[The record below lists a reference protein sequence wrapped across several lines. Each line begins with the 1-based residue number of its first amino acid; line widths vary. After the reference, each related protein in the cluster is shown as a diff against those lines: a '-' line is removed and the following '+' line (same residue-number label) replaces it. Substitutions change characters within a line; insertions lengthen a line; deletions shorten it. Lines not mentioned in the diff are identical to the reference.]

1 MAPPDPIA
9 NRYKRYK
16 AGTDKLT
23 RWLYLKSRP
32 NNQDCD
38 LSPAVTLSTQGLLRL
53 AEQIAS
59 ATPRVDIPLEMIVI
73 TEDVIEGRLVCAD
86 WYSASSDGSGGE
98 TEQKN
103 SSHRNFITVL
113 KQILA
118 FLQGAYDGQSTRKE
132 RAKGITAKCK
142 ADILQNIYEYL
153 DVEEP
158 AASPSDLRSTSAHE
172 PSSSPKRT
180 QVKIGEVEDADK
192 TFAIWCF
199 FKDQYDV
206 CQFLK
211 NLWQRHMAGEV
222 NLCTVCEVTHKA
234 LELMEKTGDQLT
246 KDYPCFD
253 RIKNVID
260 FLGFE
265 VTAGIT
271 GYTYVAFHEKK
282 VQADA
287 HTNPPLHELFCTR
300 AITILDEF
308 RMWCFVGPT
317 KLIHGRN
324 RTHRLAYT
332 LRALVPEIMVMW
344 NFGKKVPVLTDHGRP
359 RPFPEDV
366 FSEGL
371 ISSCF
376 NNFNAPWLVTA
387 CQAYMHIYDALDTH
401 IAEAHDQLHR
411 HACRLRRVREDH
423 ASFALSHGPM
433 SFPVPSHE
441 KSCAPIEAHL
451 KFYVDKD
458 IVGLLQKETPYPEL
472 QAPSPPYQMQKLLPV
487 PCGRM
492 IHEQQ
497 LDLYLGG
504 LQACNSGF
512 VVLAAAHFYRAAEIC
527 GGIRLSWQSMDWFLA
542 RHGEQQ
548 KVVPDL
554 KGSTTPFAMLAR
566 HYRVALGAKPPKRS
580 ARSVGPPDAKTFTRV
595 TGATSRFQYGA
606 LPTALQSLE
615 KGHMFGDQTS
625 SPYMAHYAVEYRRIL
640 TGGKM
645 QGNPDEHALYK
656 VAYAALDQQDTALDG
671 TGKRTPKGAQH
682 RNVTG
687 LQLLESYANML
698 LQDEVSFN
706 FDYFAFTRECHG
718 LLSKVIRG
726 YWEMI
731 GMMPY
736 EAVNTMLWEL
746 AHTEQKARGMLK
758 LEYTMI
764 RGASSHLNEHF
775 KREGSKLLN
784 EAKARSG
791 SHMPLPSTV
800 PCSDTGYVFADI
812 LPPVT
817 IHEVETLT
825 SYHVCHGVDFHLD
838 RATNTVMLYN
848 PRWKDNKDARR
859 HILRSF
865 GGSSPSE
872 IEDAMRDDTY
882 IAQSIHPLPQGDAA
896 AIHAPVIQNGG
907 TLNLMLMGNVPQE
920 QQTGG
925 RSSECKT
932 VDSTDIVVRGQR
944 AKLGKRIANAF
955 ASL

>member
-1 MAPPDPIA
+1 MASPDPIA

-32 NNQDCD
+32 NNQDSD

-59 ATPRVDIPLEMIVI
+59 ATPKVDIPLEMIVI

-113 KQILA
+113 NQILA
-118 FLQGAYDGQSTRKE
+118 FLQSAYDRQSTRKE
-132 RAKGITAKCK
+132 KAKGITAKCK

-158 AASPSDLRSTSAHE
+158 ASNSSDLGSTSAHE

-192 TFAIWCF
+192 TFATWCF

-206 CQFLK
+206 CQFLQ

-265 VTAGIT
+265 
-271 GYTYVAFHEKK
+271 
-282 VQADA
+282 
-287 HTNPPLHELFCTR
+287 
-300 AITILDEF
+300 AITIMNES
-308 RMWCFVGPT
+308 RVWCFVGPT
-317 KLIHGRN
+317 KLINGRN

-344 NFGKKVPVLTDHGRP
+344 NFGKKVPILTDHGRP
-359 RPFPEDV
+359 RPFPEEV

-371 ISSCF
+371 INSCF
-376 NNFNAPWLVTA
+376 DEFIPPWLVTA
-387 CQAYMHIYDALDTH
+387 CQAYMHIYDALGNH
-401 IAEAHDQLHR
+401 IAGAHDQLHR
-411 HACRLRRVREDH
+411 HASTLREMRDAH
-423 ASFALSHGPM
+423 ASFARTHGPPTFSVAKHM
-433 SFPVPSHE
+433 VFV
-441 KSCAPIEAHL
+441 AGIESHL

-458 IVGLLQKETPYPEL
+458 IVSLLQKETPYPEL

-487 PCGRM
+487 PCGKM

-527 GGIRLSWQSMDWFLA
+527 GGIRLPWQSMDWFLA

-566 HYRVALGAKPPKRS
+566 HYRVALGAKPSKRS
-580 ARSVGPPDAKTFTRV
+580 TRSAGLPDAKTFTRV
-595 TGATSRFQYGA
+595 TGGTSRFQYGA
-606 LPTALQSLE
+606 LPTTLQSAK
-615 KGHMFGDQTS
+615 KGHIFGDQTS
-625 SPYMAHYAVEYRRIL
+625 SPYMAHYAVEYRRTL
-640 TGGKM
+640 TDGSM
-645 QGNPDEHALYK
+645 QRNPDEHALHK
-656 VAYAALDQQDTALDG
+656 VAYAALDQQNTALDVA
-671 TGKRTPKGAQH
+671 GKRVSKGAQH
-682 RNVTG
+682 RKVTG
-687 LQLLESYANML
+687 LQLLESYADML
-698 LQDEVSFN
+698 LQDEASFN

-746 AHTEQKARGMLK
+746 AHTEQYARGTPK
-758 LEYTMI
+758 LEHTMI
-764 RGASSHLNEHF
+764 CGASSHLNEHF
-775 KREGSKLLN
+775 EREGCKLLN

-791 SHMPLPSTV
+791 SNMPLPSTV

-817 IHEVETLT
+817 IHDVETLT

-848 PRWKDNKDARR
+848 PMWKDNKDARR

-865 GGSSPSE
+865 GGSSPFE

-882 IAQSIHPLPQGDAA
+882 IAQSIHPLPQGEAA
-896 AIHAPVIQNGG
+896 AIHARVLQNGG
-907 TLNLMLMGNVPQE
+907 TLNMMLMGGVHQE
-920 QQTGG
+920 QHTG
-925 RSSECKT
+925 
-932 VDSTDIVVRGQR
+932 
-944 AKLGKRIANAF
+944 
-955 ASL
+955 

>member
-1 MAPPDPIA
+1 
-9 NRYKRYK
+9 
-16 AGTDKLT
+16 
-23 RWLYLKSRP
+23 
-32 NNQDCD
+32 
-38 LSPAVTLSTQGLLRL
+38 
-53 AEQIAS
+53 
-59 ATPRVDIPLEMIVI
+59 MIVI
-73 TEDVIEGRLVCAD
+73 TEDVIEGRL
-86 WYSASSDGSGGE
+86 
-98 TEQKN
+98 
-103 SSHRNFITVL
+103 
-113 KQILA
+113 ILA
-118 FLQGAYDGQSTRKE
+118 FLQSAYDRQSTRKE
-132 RAKGITAKCK
+132 KAKGITVKCK

-158 AASPSDLRSTSAHE
+158 SASPSDLGSTSAHE
-172 PSSSPKRT
+172 PSSSSKRT
-180 QVKIGEVEDADK
+180 QVRIGEVEDADK

-211 NLWQRHMAGEV
+211 NLWQRHMAGEM

-253 RIKNVID
+253 RIQNVID

-265 VTAGIT
+265 VSAGVT

-287 HTNPPLHELFCTR
+287 FTDPPLHELFCTR
-300 AITILDEF
+300 AITMMNEF
-308 RMWCFVGPT
+308 RVWCFVGPT
-317 KLIHGRN
+317 KLINGRN

-344 NFGKKVPVLTDHGRP
+344 NFGKKVPIFTDHGRP

-371 ISSCF
+371 INSCF
-376 NNFNAPWLVTA
+376 DEFIPPWLVTA
-387 CQAYMHIYDALDTH
+387 CQAYMHIYDALGNH
-401 IAEAHDQLHR
+401 IAGAHDQLHR
-411 HACRLRRVREDH
+411 HASTLREMRDAH
-423 ASFALSHGPM
+423 ASFARTHGPPTFSVAKHM
-433 SFPVPSHE
+433 VSV
-441 KSCAPIEAHL
+441 AGIESHL

-487 PCGRM
+487 PCGKM
-492 IHEQQ
+492 MHEQQ

-512 VVLAAAHFYRAAEIC
+512 VVLAAAHFYRAAVIC
-527 GGIRLSWQSMDWFLA
+527 GGIRLPWQSMDWFLA

-554 KGSTTPFAMLAR
+554 KGSTTPFAVLAR
-566 HYRVALGAKPPKRS
+566 HYRIALGAKPPKRS
-580 ARSVGPPDAKTFTRV
+580 TRSAGLPDAKTFTRV
-595 TGATSRFQYGA
+595 TGGTSRFQYGA
-606 LPTALQSLE
+606 LPTALQSVE

-625 SPYMAHYAVEYRRIL
+625 SPYMAHYALEYRRTL
-640 TGGKM
+640 TDGCM
-645 QGNPDEHALYK
+645 QRNPDEHALHK
-656 VAYAALDQQDTALDG
+656 VAYAALDQQKTALDVA
-671 TGKRTPKGAQH
+671 GKRAPKGAQ
-682 RNVTG
+682 
-687 LQLLESYANML
+687 QLLESYADML

-706 FDYFAFTRECHG
+706 FDYFEFTRECHG

-736 EAVNTMLWEL
+736 EAVNVMLWEL
-746 AHTEQKARGMLK
+746 AHTEQNARGTPK
-758 LEYTMI
+758 IEHTMTN
-764 RGASSHLNEHF
+764 GASRHLNEHF
-775 KREGSKLLN
+775 EREGFKLLD

-817 IHEVETLT
+817 IHDVETLT

-872 IEDAMRDDTY
+872 IEDAMCDDTY
-882 IAQSIHPLPQGDAA
+882 IAQSIHPLPQGEAA
-896 AIHAPVIQNGG
+896 AIHARVLQNGG
-907 TLNLMLMGNVPQE
+907 TLNMMLMGGVHQE
-920 QQTGG
+920 QHTGG
-925 RSSECKT
+925 RSSECKI
-932 VDSTDIVVRGQR
+932 VGSTDIVVRGQR

>member
-32 NNQDCD
+32 NNQDSD

-59 ATPRVDIPLEMIVI
+59 AIPKVDIPLEMIVI

-98 TEQKN
+98 REQKN

-118 FLQGAYDGQSTRKE
+118 FLQGAYDRQSTRKE
-132 RAKGITAKCK
+132 KAKGITAKCK

-158 AASPSDLRSTSAHE
+158 AASPSDLGSTSAHE

-211 NLWQRHMAGEV
+211 SLWQRHMAGEV
-222 NLCTVCEVTHKA
+222 NLCTVCEATYKA

-265 VTAGIT
+265 VSAGVT

-282 VQADA
+282 VEADA
-287 HTNPPLHELFCTR
+287 YTNPPLHELFCTR
-300 AITILDEF
+300 AITIMNEF
-308 RMWCFVGPT
+308 RVWCFVGPT
-317 KLIHGRN
+317 KLINGRN
-324 RTHRLAYT
+324 RTHRIAYT

-344 NFGKKVPVLTDHGRP
+344 NFGKKVPILTDHGRP

-371 ISSCF
+371 INSCF
-376 NNFNAPWLVTA
+376 DEFIPPWLVTA
-387 CQAYMHIYDALDTH
+387 CQAYMHIYDALGNY
-401 IAEAHDQLHR
+401 IAGAHDQLHR
-411 HACRLRRVREDH
+411 HASTLREMRDAH
-423 ASFALSHGPM
+423 ASFARTHRPPTFSVAKHMVSVAG
-433 SFPVPSHE
+433 
-441 KSCAPIEAHL
+441 IESHL

-487 PCGRM
+487 PCGKMMR
-492 IHEQQ
+492 EQQ

-504 LQACNSGF
+504 VQACDSGF
-512 VVLAAAHFYRAAEIC
+512 VVLAAA
-527 GGIRLSWQSMDWFLA
+527 LLQSSRNL
-542 RHGEQQ
+542 RR
-548 KVVPDL
+548 
-554 KGSTTPFAMLAR
+554 STTSVAVDGLVSGSPR
-566 HYRVALGAKPPKRS
+566 HYRVALGAKPSKRS
-580 ARSVGPPDAKTFTRV
+580 TRSAGLPDAKTFTRV
-595 TGATSRFQYGA
+595 TGGTSRFQYGA
-606 LPTALQSLE
+606 LPTTSQSAE
-615 KGHMFGDQTS
+615 KVHMFGDQTS
-625 SPYMAHYAVEYRRIL
+625 SPYMAHYAVEYRRTL
-640 TGGKM
+640 TDGSM
-645 QGNPDEHALYK
+645 QRNPDEHALHK
-656 VAYAALDQQDTALDG
+656 VAYAALDQQNTALDVA
-671 TGKRTPKGAQH
+671 GKRAPKGAQH
-682 RNVTG
+682 RKVTG
-687 LQLLESYANML
+687 LQLLESYADML

-718 LLSKVIRG
+718 LLSKVVRG
-726 YWEMI
+726 YWEML

-746 AHTEQKARGMLK
+746 AHTEQNARGTPE
-758 LEYTMI
+758 LERTMI
-764 RGASSHLNEHF
+764 CGASSHLNEHF
-775 KREGSKLLN
+775 EREGSKLLN

-791 SHMPLPSTV
+791 SNMPLPSTV

-817 IHEVETLT
+817 IHDVETLT
-825 SYHVCHGVDFHLD
+825 SYHVSHGVDFHLD

-882 IAQSIHPLPQGDAA
+882 IAQSIHPLPQGEAA
-896 AIHAPVIQNGG
+896 AIHAPVLQNGG
-907 TLNLMLMGNVPQE
+907 TLNMPLMGGVHQE
-920 QQTGG
+920 QHTGG
-925 RSSECKT
+925 RSSECKI
-932 VDSTDIVVRGQR
+932 VGSTDIVVRGQR
-944 AKLGKRIANAF
+944 AKLKKRIANAF